1 MTTIKSE
8 PQCVLILGAGSDIAF
23 ACAGLWAKEGKHIL
37 LAGRNTSEL
46 DRRAADLK
54 VRYQASVSVHLFD
67 ARKFD
72 SHETFYQSLPYRPD
86 IVLCAFGYLGDQAKA
101 CHDFE
106 EALNIIESNYT
117 GAVSILNIVAADMIQ
132 RKSGGI
138 IGISSVAGERG
149 RMSNYHY
156 GSAKAGFTAYLSGLR
171 NRLAHEGLRVMT
183 VKPGFVRT
191 RMTEGLPL
199 PAPLTAS
206 AEKAGKDIVQAWKKK
221 KDVLY
226 TLWMWKWV
234 MWIIRNIPEFV
245 FKKLKL

>member
-1 MTTIKSE
+1 MTKSQTE
-8 PQCVLILGAGSDIAF
+8 MQSVLILGAGSDIAF
-23 ACAGLWAKEGKHIL
+23 ACAGIWAKAGKRIM
-37 LAGRNTSEL
+37 LAGRDTNDL
-46 DRRAADLK
+46 QRRAADLK
-54 VRYQASVSVHLFD
+54 VRYEAEVSFHEFD
-67 ARKFD
+67 ARKYD
-72 SHETFYQSLPYRPD
+72 SHKAFYQALPYAPD
-86 IVLCAFGYLGDQAKA
+86 IVLCAFGYLGDQTRA
-101 CHDFE
+101 CLDFN
-106 EALNIIESNYT
+106 EALRIIESNYT
-117 GAVSILNIVAADMIQ
+117 GAVSILNIAAESMIQ
-132 RKSGGI
+132 RKAGGI

-171 NRLAHEGLRVMT
+171 NRMAHEGLHVMT

-206 AEKAGKDIVQAWKKK
+206 AEQAGGDIVKSWSKKQN
-221 KDVLY
+221 VVY

-234 MWIIRNIPEFV
+234 MLIIRNIPESI